1 MLILKPIV
9 HETIWGG
16 ERLMP
21 YSGTECRKIG
31 HLYSVFQSDGLSNE
45 IMNGP
50 WKGQTLGT
58 YFEKNKERLHLEE
71 YPDFPLVIAL
81 VDAAEHLSIQVHP
94 DDQAAQKLVGLPR
107 GKNESWY
114 FLEPPMQGS
123 IFNGC
128 NCGTLDEFG
137 IAIKEQRMDKAVGS
151 LRVEKG
157 DYVYVEG
164 GTLHA
169 LSAGSLVYEIEE
181 NVEITYRVY
190 DFDRVGPDGKK
201 RPLQIDEA
209 LACIHVENRSSV
221 KRYRCNPIQERLY
234 STQKFENVHSY
245 TNESETIECFTVLDA
260 DAYIEQER
268 MLVRPGQTILLE
280 PYEKLT
286 ADVLSAIIARPKQ
299 SGG

>member
-21 YSGTECRKIG
+21 YSGTGCRKIG

-45 IMNGP
+45 IMNGS

-58 YFEKNKERLHLEE
+58 YFEKNKERLHLEG
-71 YPDFPLVIAL
+71 YPAFPLVIAL

-94 DDQAAQKLVGLPR
+94 DDRAAQKLVGLPR
-107 GKNESWY
+107 GKNESWF
-114 FLEPPMQGS
+114 FLEPPTQGS

-128 NCGTLDEFG
+128 NCGTFDEFG
-137 IAIKEQRMDKAVGS
+137 IAIKEQRTDKAVGS
-151 LRVEKG
+151 LQVEKG

-190 DFDRVGPDGKK
+190 DFDRVGADGKK

-209 LACIHVENRSSV
+209 LACIHLDGKSSV
-221 KRYRCNPIQERLY
+221 KRYGDRPLQERLY
-234 STQKFENVHSY
+234 STQKYEHIQSY
-245 TNESETIECFTVLDA
+245 TNKSMTLECFTILDGKA
-260 DAYIEQER
+260 FVKQEN
-268 MLVRPGQTILLE
+268 MYVQTGQTILLE
-280 PYEKLT
+280 PQETLF
-286 ADVLSAIIARPKQ
+286 ANVRLAIVAQPK
-299 SGG
+299 